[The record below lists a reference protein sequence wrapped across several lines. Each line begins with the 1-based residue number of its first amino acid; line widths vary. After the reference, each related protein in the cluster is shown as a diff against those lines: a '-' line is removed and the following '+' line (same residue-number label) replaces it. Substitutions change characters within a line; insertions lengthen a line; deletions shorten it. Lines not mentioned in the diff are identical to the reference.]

1 MMKLR
6 TWAALSL
13 TMSLI
18 VGCGAPES
26 EGSTSAEQA
35 YKARKGARIA
45 VVGAG
50 PSGLTAAYTLQQ
62 LGYNNVT
69 VFEKSPQVGGKVL
82 SYNNGTS
89 ITELG
94 AVFASQDYYLI
105 NSLAKK
111 FNIPTVPSTLP
122 QFVIDPSG
130 NKDTFPAYIQAK
142 YSTAQLLAATIA
154 YGAVQTLFA
163 GPINQ
168 NGFGGLPPDLKLP
181 FNQFAAKYGIAPIAD
196 LAKCL
201 MIGFGYGYYESTP
214 AIYYMKLLGWLIK
227 IGGTTGLQAAPYYVF
242 PTGYQSL
249 WIAVANS
256 LPSGSVKLNSAVTA
270 VTRNPLSANPVTVT
284 INGTTKQSFDAIII
298 SAPLDK
304 VGGFVTLTDSEKRL
318 FSQVSGERYVVNL
331 FAAAGLPTG
340 EADYIYNNTPAD
352 TINHVSVWAN
362 SNPAQPVYIDYQIV
376 DPSASEDLITQ
387 TLASDVS
394 TYGHGV
400 FEGLLLRQEWP
411 DYFPHVSTSS
421 LQHGVFDQIEAMQGA
436 NNTYYVGG
444 TLSFETV
451 EHSARYAQALVLKNF
466 PLALF

>member
-6 TWAALSL
+6 TWASLTL

-18 VGCGAPES
+18 VGCGTPET
-26 EGSTSAEQA
+26 EGSTSSEQA
-35 YKARKGARIA
+35 YKARKAARIA

-69 VFEKSPQVGGKVL
+69 VFEKSAQVGGKVL

-94 AVFASQDYYLI
+94 AVFASADYILV

-122 QFVIDPSG
+122 QYVIDPSG
-130 NKDTFPAYIQAK
+130 NKETFPAYIQAK
-142 YSTAQLLAATIA
+142 YSTAQLLAATVA

-163 GPINQ
+163 IPINQ
-168 NGFGGLPPDLKLP
+168 NGFAGLPPDLMLP

-201 MIGFGYGYYESTP
+201 MIGFGYGYYENTP

-227 IGGTTGLQAAPYYVF
+227 IGGTSGLEAATYYTF

-249 WIAVANS
+249 WIAVAGS
-256 LPSGSVKLNSAVTA
+256 LPNVKLNSAVTKI
-270 VTRNPLSANPVTVT
+270 VRNPSSANPVTVT
-284 INGTTKQSFDAIII
+284 INGTTTQNFDAIII

-304 VGGFVTLTDSEKRL
+304 VGGFMSLTNTESAL
-318 FSQVSGERYVVNL
+318 FSQVGGERYVVNL
-331 FAAAGLPTG
+331 FAAAGLATG
-340 EADYIYNNTPAD
+340 EADYIYDNTPA
-352 TINHVSVWAN
+352 TAINHASVWAN

-376 DPSASEDLITQ
+376 DPAASEDLITS

-411 DYFPHVSTSS
+411 EYFPHVSTASMQRGFYNS
-421 LQHGVFDQIEAMQGA
+421 VEALQGS

-444 TLSFETV
+444 DLSFETV